1 MPTDKDPAE
10 PVKNE
15 LPYTVRVWQTI
26 AIVSLFITIL
36 LVVRVAF
43 NVLLMALAGCLIAVY
58 FHGLGDLIQRKTR
71 ITRRFAMLYSI
82 AGTLVII
89 ALSVWFIGAKIQIQ
103 VAELSNTLPETIRVS
118 KTKLNSTPL
127 GRKVLDY
134 TSGQQPEKILDTAT
148 AFFNTGF
155 GVLGDLYIILFLGLF
170 FTASPTLYKE
180 GILLLVPQPRKAQ
193 GIQIIDRISR
203 SLRGWLR
210 GMLVSMILI
219 TVLITVG
226 LMIIG
231 IPLTMVLGLI
241 TGILEIVPNF
251 GPLIAMIPGVLLA
264 ITVSTN
270 TAIFVAL
277 LYIICQTIVANIA
290 TPLLQKKIIHLPP
303 ALTLISQLL
312 MGVLSGVLG
321 IILAV
326 PLLAILMILIDEL
339 YIKKIDS
346 DLVSA
351 S

>member
-10 PVKNE
+10 PAKNE
-15 LPYTVRVWQTI
+15 LAYTARVWQTI

-58 FHGLGDLIQRKTR
+58 FHGLGDLIQRKTG
-71 ITRRFAMLYSI
+71 ITRRFAMLFSTV
-82 AGTLVII
+82 GTLVII
-89 ALSVWFIGAKIQIQ
+89 VLSVWFIGTKIQFQ
-103 VAELSNTLPETIRVS
+103 VAELSKSLPETIRI
-118 KTKLNSTPL
+118 TKAKLSSTPL

-134 TSGQQPEKILDTAT
+134 TSGQQPEKILNTAT

-155 GVLGDLYIILFLGLF
+155 GVIGDLYIIVFLGLF
-170 FTASPTLYKE
+170 FTASPTLYKD

-219 TVLITVG
+219 TVLITIG

-264 ITVSTN
+264 ITFSTN
-270 TAIFVAL
+270 TAIVVAL

-290 TPLLQKKIIHLPP
+290 TPLLQKRIIHLPP
-303 ALTLISQLL
+303 ALTLMSQLL

-339 YIKKIDS
+339 YIKKMTPI
-346 DLVSA
+346 
-351 S
+351 

>member
-1 MPTDKDPAE
+1 MPADKDPAE
-10 PVKNE
+10 PAKNE
-15 LPYTVRVWQTI
+15 SPYTVRVWQTI

-58 FHGLGDLIQRKTR
+58 FHGLSDLIQRKTR
-71 ITRRFAMLYSI
+71 ITRRFAMLLSI
-82 AGTLVII
+82 GGTLVVI
-89 ALSVWFIGAKIQIQ
+89 ALSVWFIGSKIQIQ
-103 VAELSNTLPETIRVS
+103 VAELSNTLPGTIRIT

-134 TSGQQPEKILDTAT
+134 TSGQQPEKMLDTAT

-193 GIQIIDRISR
+193 GIQII
-203 SLRGWLR
+203 
-210 GMLVSMILI
+210 V
-219 TVLITVG
+219 
-226 LMIIG
+226 
-231 IPLTMVLGLI
+231 
-241 TGILEIVPNF
+241 
-251 GPLIAMIPGVLLA
+251 
-264 ITVSTN
+264 
-270 TAIFVAL
+270 
-277 LYIICQTIVANIA
+277 CQTIVANIA
-290 TPLLQKKIIHLPP
+290 TPLLQKKIINLPP
-303 ALTLISQLL
+303 ALTLMSQLL

-339 YIKKIDS
+339 YIKKLTPI
-346 DLVSA
+346 
-351 S
+351 

>member
-1 MPTDKDPAE
+1 MPADKEPADPA
-10 PVKNE
+10 KTE
-15 LPYTVRVWQTI
+15 LPYTARMWQTI
-26 AIVSLFITIL
+26 AIVSLFITML

-71 ITRRFAMLYSI
+71 ITRRSAMLLSI

-89 ALSVWFIGAKIQIQ
+89 ALPVWFIGTTIQIQ
-103 VAELSNTLPETIRVS
+103 IAELSNTLPETIRIT
-118 KTKLNSTPL
+118 KAKLNSTPL
-127 GRKVLDY
+127 GRKVIDY
-134 TSGQQPEKILDTAT
+134 TSSQHSEKLLDTAT
-148 AFFNTGF
+148 SFFNTGF
-155 GVLGDLYIILFLGLF
+155 GVLGDLYIILFLGIF
-170 FTASPTLYKE
+170 FTASPTLYKD
-180 GILLLVPQPRKAQ
+180 GILLLIPQPRKAQ
-193 GIQIIDRISR
+193 GIRIIDRISR

-270 TAIFVAL
+270 TAIIVAL
-277 LYIICQTIVANIA
+277 LYIICQTIVANIV

-303 ALTLISQLL
+303 ALTLMSQLL
-312 MGVLSGVLG
+312 MGALSGVLG

-339 YIKKIDS
+339 YIKKS
-346 DLVSA
+346 TGTVT
-351 S
+351 

>member
-1 MPTDKDPAE
+1 MPADKEPADPA
-10 PVKNE
+10 KTE
-15 LPYTVRVWQTI
+15 LPYTARMWQTI
-26 AIVSLFITIL
+26 AIVSLFITML

-71 ITRRFAMLYSI
+71 ITRRSAMLLSI

-89 ALSVWFIGAKIQIQ
+89 ALTVWFIGTKIQIQ
-103 VAELSNTLPETIRVS
+103 IAELSNTLPETIRIT
-118 KTKLNSTPL
+118 KAKLNSTPL
-127 GRKVLDY
+127 GRKVIDY
-134 TSGQQPEKILDTAT
+134 TSSQHSEKLLDTAT
-148 AFFNTGF
+148 SFFNTGF
-155 GVLGDLYIILFLGLF
+155 GVLGDLYIILFLGIF
-170 FTASPTLYKE
+170 FTASPTLYKD
-180 GILLLVPQPRKAQ
+180 GILLLIPQPRKAQ
-193 GIQIIDRISR
+193 GIRIIDRISG

-270 TAIFVAL
+270 TAIIVAL
-277 LYIICQTIVANIA
+277 LYIICQTIVANIV

-303 ALTLISQLL
+303 ALTLMSQLL
-312 MGVLSGVLG
+312 MGALSGVLG

-339 YIKKIDS
+339 YIKKS
-346 DLVSA
+346 TGTVT
-351 S
+351 